1 MLFGPRKTGTGRH
14 KRSWGAKLPRVR
26 GVPTERPP
34 LPFSLWLLGPRFR
47 GASNS
52 SSVLENGEPC
62 YLHNL
67 CDACRAVMK
76 KSLIV
81 RGSRLWLVP
90 SLEYFTLHETVGHF
104 EAAFRAKCHL
114 CSLLW
119 SQTCEEFGSDP
130 NLEFKNCP
138 VFLRISIDHDM
149 GPKSLSLIAIVSPD
163 PRAKVWCMDWDDW
176 TYGKIPVARLSLSPT
191 FIHLLQN
198 MKEIDL
204 EHPPD
209 TSHGETNTSSAAHM
223 SLTKFWLSECLTY
236 HSHCQLPETS
246 FTPKRLIAIDYPSIR
261 LHLTQSEG
269 LSPQYCAL
277 SHCWGGAADI
287 PVLNTENLESRLAG
301 ISVDDLPKSF
311 KDAIRIT
318 HSIGL
323 RYLWIDCLCIIQDS
337 VDDWTTES
345 AVMGRIYEGAC
356 CTILAAAAATAHE
369 GCFWQRNPLS
379 YSPCRVAGNAEDGL
393 FACDARTTL
402 NQSFDKPLYRR
413 AWTFQERLLSAR
425 VIEFH
430 RFGVEWRCRLGTA
443 SEFQPYG
450 EGFLVKDAETNRS
463 TIFGPDARHKP
474 LSIYQNGEFRAF
486 ARLLGGRVS
495 PPDLVNDATDA
506 FNFHS
511 DWFHIV
517 RKYSNCELTR
527 PSDKLVALSGIVQ
540 RIKMANPDLQYGA
553 GLWTNPASHLNTF
566 ELDLLWWVS
575 FPRPQSDVYLAPT
588 WSWAS
593 QTGPVRSKALFKT
606 GYTSMIKIREIF
618 LGTSPLDNTHTGA
631 VHGGKLVLTGI
642 VRSLGTLKFTFSP
655 GLNNYLGMTITEG
668 DKKIGYFVPDFSSPC
683 SVSHLLPIRQTH
695 KVTGLSALGW
705 SNGAPPADFTG
716 LVLSCRGGVYFRV
729 GLFVLMWDDIDT
741 TASGWFDDCQEQEVV
756 IY

>member
-1 MLFGPRKTGTGRH
+1 MT
-14 KRSWGAKLPRVR
+14 
-26 GVPTERPP
+26 
-34 LPFSLWLLGPRFR
+34 
-47 GASNS
+47 
-52 SSVLENGEPC
+52 
-62 YLHNL
+62 
-67 CDACRAVMK
+67 
-76 KSLIV
+76 
-81 RGSRLWLVP
+81 
-90 SLEYFTLHETVGHF
+90 
-104 EAAFRAKCHL
+104 
-114 CSLLW
+114 
-119 SQTCEEFGSDP
+119 
-130 NLEFKNCP
+130 
-138 VFLRISIDHDM
+138 
-149 GPKSLSLIAIVSPD
+149 
-163 PRAKVWCMDWDDW
+163 
-176 TYGKIPVARLSLSPT
+176 
-191 FIHLLQN
+191 
-198 MKEIDL
+198 
-204 EHPPD
+204 
-209 TSHGETNTSSAAHM
+209 
-223 SLTKFWLSECLTY
+223 LTKFWLSECLTY
-236 HSHCQLPETS
+236 HSQCQLPETS

-287 PVLNTENLESRLAG
+287 SVLNAENLESRLAG
-301 ISVDDLPKSF
+301 ILLDDLPKSF

-337 VDDWTTES
+337 VDDWTAES

-356 CTILAAAAATAHE
+356 CTILASAAATAHE

-379 YSPCRVAGNAEDGL
+379 YAPCRVAGSANDGL
-393 FACDARTTL
+393 FACDARAL
-402 NQSFDKPLYRR
+402 NRSFDKPLYRR

-430 RFGVEWRCRLGTA
+430 RFGVEWRCRLGSA
-443 SEFQPYG
+443 SE
-450 EGFLVKDAETNRS
+450 
-463 TIFGPDARHKP
+463 
-474 LSIYQNGEFRAF
+474 
-486 ARLLGGRVS
+486 LLRGCVS
-495 PPDLVNDATDA
+495 PPGQVNDATDA

-517 RKYSNCELTR
+517 RQYSGCELTR
-527 PSDKLVALSGIVQ
+527 PGDKLVALSGIAQ

-553 GLWTNPASHLNTF
+553 GLWTNPAAHLNTF

-575 FPRPQSDVYLAPT
+575 SPRPQPGVYLAPT

-593 QTGPVRSKALFKT
+593 QTGPVRSKAIFKT

-631 VHGGKLVLTGI
+631 VRGGKLVLTGI
-642 VRSLGTLKFTFSP
+642 VRSLGTLKFTLSP
-655 GLNNYLGMTITEG
+655 GGYTNYLAMIITEG
-668 DKKIGYFVPDFSSPC
+668 DKKIGYFVPDVSSP
-683 SVSHLLPIRQTH
+683 SSASHLLPIRQTH
-695 KVTGLSALGW
+695 KVMGLSALGW
-705 SNGAPPADFTG
+705 SNGTPPADFTG